1 MEKVSMFFILFM
13 IYAFCG
19 WLMEVIV
26 TIIHDHK
33 LVNRGFLIGPYCPIY
48 GYGFLL
54 LYFLLNRYLSDPII
68 LFIMAI
74 LICSILEYL
83 TSLILEK
90 IFNARWWDYS
100 NRKFN
105 INGRICITN
114 MIAFGVLGCLILYI
128 INPFFI
134 KTLSYIPNLILNILA
149 IILFIIYMTDNI
161 ISINIIKSFKGE
173 LKEAEK
179 DQTEE
184 ISKKIKSILSQKS
197 ILHKRLVK
205 AFPHIKTTKEVLK
218 ELQKKIEEKINK

>member
-54 LYFLLNRYLSDPII
+54 LYFLLNRYLSDPLI

-90 IFNARWWDYS
+90 IF
-100 NRKFN
+100 
-105 INGRICITN
+105 
-114 MIAFGVLGCLILYI
+114 LL
-128 INPFFI
+128 
-134 KTLSYIPNLILNILA
+134 
-149 IILFIIYMTDNI
+149 
-161 ISINIIKSFKGE
+161 
-173 LKEAEK
+173 
-179 DQTEE
+179 
-184 ISKKIKSILSQKS
+184 
-197 ILHKRLVK
+197 LV
-205 AFPHIKTTKEVLK
+205 
-218 ELQKKIEEKINK
+218 